1 MFDQSIVWFAKFPLL
16 ETSRIVHRIDE
27 TQNRFD
33 EELIESLFS
42 YNQHNTNYNQHNT
55 NEELKNK
62 SPSLG
67 KHILEPKRL
76 QNLTILFKAL
86 NATPE
91 QVCCALVRGKNPINS
106 P

>member
-1 MFDQSIVWFAKFPLL
+1 MVWDKLKSSSF
-16 ETSRIVHRIDE
+16 E
-27 TQNRFD
+27 FD

-62 SPSLG
+62 SPSPS

-86 NATPE
+86 NATTE
-91 QVCCALVRGKNPINS
+91 QVCCALVRGKNSINS